1 MTGNGAGKPPRRCGR
16 ENHSRAV
23 RVGGP
28 ESEAIQS
35 VLPGR
40 VAGIFWCRA
49 PRSPSGQPAA
59 IGSTQLSL
67 GQLKILQEAITLSVF
82 VPFAVFSMRQPL
94 KLDYPWAALCIGG
107 AVFFMF
113 REG

>member
-28 ESEAIQS
+28 ESEAIPS

-40 VAGIFWCRA
+40 VAVIFWGRA
-49 PRSPSGQPAA
+49 ARFPSGRPAA
-59 IGSTQLSL
+59 IGATQLSL
-67 GQLKILQEAITLSVF
+67 GQLEILQEAITLSVF

-94 KLDYPWAALCIGG
+94 QLDYPWAALCIGG
-107 AVFFMF
+107 AVFFRF